1 VALAWVLARGDD
13 IAAIPGTRHL
23 KYLKLNWA
31 TQTITLSPEE
41 RAELDAFSHDF
52 KVVGERY

>member
-1 VALAWVLARGDD
+1 VLAKGDD

-23 KYLKLNWA
+23 NYLKLNWA
-31 TQTITLSPEE
+31 SQEIVLSEKE
-41 RAELDAFSHDF
+41 KAALDAFSRNF